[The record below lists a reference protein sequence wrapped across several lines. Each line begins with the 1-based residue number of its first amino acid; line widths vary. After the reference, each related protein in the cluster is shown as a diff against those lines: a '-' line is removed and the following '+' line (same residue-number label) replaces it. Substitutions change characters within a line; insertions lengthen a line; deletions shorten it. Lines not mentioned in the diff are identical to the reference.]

1 MTVTLFAN
9 TDYKGDKQ
17 SFAKN
22 KSSLKDTKVGNNPSS
37 IKITG
42 DEPVLLF
49 KKEDWKGG
57 VLYVKGP
64 RNVCDLGSKKSG
76 GKSGFKNGITSLR
89 RTPFTL
95 NLNVTIVKN
104 SKGEF
109 PGDWG
114 SESHAESSVGKIV
127 GQVNRF
133 YSDCGALLNLSIAH
147 CTFRTSD
154 DKFVVR
160 RGGAS
165 YPGSWKRSNEIDV
178 VFVHD
183 FKRVGVS
190 GKGKPPAFGEAVT
203 VAAMVD
209 YTDGTSAPRSINEIA
224 RSLAHEIGHYC
235 GIHHPSAKG
244 NKNNLMYKASS
255 GGSIFDR
262 FISADQIEEM
272 HTTLSKNL
280 FRKGDR

>member
-9 TDYKGDKQ
+9 TDFKGDSQ
-17 SFAKN
+17 SFAKDKPN
-22 KSSLKDTKVGNNPSS
+22 LKDTKVGNNPSS

-49 KKEDWKGG
+49 KNEDWKGG
-57 VLYVKGP
+57 VLYVRGP
-64 RNVCDLGSKKSG
+64 KNVCDLGSKKNG
-76 GKSGFKNGITSLR
+76 GKSGFKNGVTSLR

-95 NLNVTIVKN
+95 DLNVTVVKN

-109 PGDWG
+109 PGDWH
-114 SESHAESSVGKIV
+114 STTDAESSIGKVV

-133 YSDCGALLNLSIAH
+133 YEDNGALLDLSIAH
-147 CTFRTSD
+147 CTFRTDD
-154 DKFVVR
+154 DKFVVK
-160 RGGAS
+160 RGGAD
-165 YPGSWKRSNEIDV
+165 YPGSWKRSGEIDV

-183 FKRVGVS
+183 FKKVGTQAKS
-190 GKGKPPAFGEAVT
+190 KPPGFGQSVT
-203 VAAMVD
+203 VAVMAD
-209 YTDGTSAPRSINEIA
+209 FDDGTSEPRSINELA

-235 GIHHPSAKG
+235 GIHHPSANGDCK
-244 NKNNLMYKASS
+244 NLMYKK
-255 GGSIFDR
+255 GNGDSILDR
-262 FISADQIEEM
+262 FLDADQIEEM